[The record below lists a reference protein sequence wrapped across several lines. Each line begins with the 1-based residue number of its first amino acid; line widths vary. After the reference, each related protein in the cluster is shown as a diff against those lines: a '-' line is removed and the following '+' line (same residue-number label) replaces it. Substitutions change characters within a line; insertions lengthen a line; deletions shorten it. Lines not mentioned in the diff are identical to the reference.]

1 MDTLKREVSFLM
13 DIHQHISHH
22 LTIIVP
28 FFQVEKV
35 LFAWWSMFFHQCIIK
50 GNFFLNYWM
59 LVHHDSL
66 IVISINIGPKVYDVV
81 KLQDAR

>member
-35 LFAWWSMFFHQCIIK
+35 LFAWWSMLFFHQCIIK

-59 LVHHDSL
+59 LVHHDS
-66 IVISINIGPKVYDVV
+66 IEHEHWPKS
-81 KLQDAR
+81 L

>member
-50 GNFFLNYWM
+50 GNFFLNYIGCWCTM
-59 LVHHDSL
+59 IPLNM
-66 IVISINIGPKVYDVV
+66 NIGPKVYHVV